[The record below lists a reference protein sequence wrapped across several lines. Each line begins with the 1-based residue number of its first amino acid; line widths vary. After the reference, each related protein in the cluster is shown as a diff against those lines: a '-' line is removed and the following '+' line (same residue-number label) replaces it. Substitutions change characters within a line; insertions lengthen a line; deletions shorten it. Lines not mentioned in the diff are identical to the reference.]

1 MNSFK
6 QKCITLRKQDR
17 SLLEIAKITGRP
29 KTSVYFHIRDI
40 PLSPT
45 KLKKVYEL
53 NLQHLSRVAKS
64 RRGKSAREFKSFDTW
79 NTQKV
84 SLVAHLIFDGEIKR
98 YGCFYNNRNK
108 ALLHKVEQYMKELYD
123 FPPAWYYNQITGVSR
138 ISYFNVAL
146 GAYARQKADELL
158 LDIKKMPLETKR
170 VFLKAF
176 FDDEGCMDF
185 RPDLNARRIQG
196 YQKNTEILK
205 LVSDLLSDFSIE
217 SRFQKPNEVV
227 ISGKANLLKFQ
238 KEINFSPGVY
248 INGNRTNS
256 TWKKHLEKRDLL
268 DRAIDSFKKIK

>member
-1 MNSFK
+1 MNDFK
-6 QKCITLRKQDR
+6 QKCITLREQDL

-40 PLSPT
+40 PLSSG

-53 NLQHLSRVAKS
+53 NLQHLLRVAES
-64 RRGKSAREFKSFDTW
+64 RRGKSARGFRSFDTW
-79 NTQKV
+79 DTVKV
-84 SLVAHLIFDGEIKR
+84 SLVAHLLFDGEIKR

-108 ALLHKVEQYMKELYD
+108 TLLKKVERHMREIYA
-123 FPPAWYYNQITGVSR
+123 FPPAWYYNQVTGVSR

-146 GAYARQKADELL
+146 GAYIKQKANELL
-158 LDIKKMPLETKR
+158 SEVQKMPLGVKR
-170 VFLKAF
+170 SFLQAF

-185 RPDLNARRIQG
+185 RPNVNARRIRG
-196 YQKNTEILK
+196 YQKDTSILK
-205 LVSDLLSDFSIE
+205 LISNLLSNFGIE

-227 ISGKANLLKFQ
+227 ISGKENLLKFQ

-256 TWKKHLEKRDLL
+256 IWKKHLEKRELL
-268 DRAIDSFKKIK
+268 DRAIASFKS

>member
-6 QKCITLRKQDR
+6 QKCITLRKQDK

-40 PLSPT
+40 PLSSS

-53 NLQHLSRVAKS
+53 NLQHLTRVAES
-64 RRGKSAREFKSFDTW
+64 RRGKSVRGFRTFDTW
-79 NTQKV
+79 NTKKV
-84 SLVAHLIFDGEIKR
+84 SLVAHLLFDGEIKR

-108 ALLHKVEQYMKELYD
+108 TLLKKVESCMKEVYY
-123 FPPAWYYNQITGVSR
+123 FPPSRYFNTLTGVSR
-138 ISYFNVAL
+138 ISYHNVAL
-146 GAYARQKADELL
+146 GPYIKQKSKQLL
-158 LDIKKMPLETKR
+158 EEVIQLPKDLKR
-170 VFLKAF
+170 EFLVAF

-185 RPDLNARRIQG
+185 RPGINARRIRG
-196 YQKNTEILK
+196 YQKDTSILK
-205 LVSDLLSDFSIE
+205 LITTLLSDFEIK

-227 ISGKANLLKFQ
+227 ISGKENLLKFQ

-256 TWKKHLEKRDLL
+256 LWKKHLEKRELL
-268 DRAIDSFKKIK
+268 DRAISSFKS